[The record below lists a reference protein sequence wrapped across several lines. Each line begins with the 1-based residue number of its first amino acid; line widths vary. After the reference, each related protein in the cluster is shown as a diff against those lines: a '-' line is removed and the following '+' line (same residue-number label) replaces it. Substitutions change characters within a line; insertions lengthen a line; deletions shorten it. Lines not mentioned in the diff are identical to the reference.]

1 MNDDTWVPLAEV
13 ARSHGVRGELR
24 LRLFNEDSDALLDA
38 DEVLVRLKD
47 GAEHEVTV
55 DSARRA
61 NDAILMKLFSVDDR
75 DRADDLRGA
84 HICVKRKDFPPLDEG
99 EFYVCDIAD
108 APVFVEGAPY
118 GKVVTV
124 RDYPTIAALVVKRDI
139 DGKEIE
145 VPLVDNYVENVDATI
160 PEVRLVT
167 VDGLDQ

>member
-1 MNDDTWVPLAEV
+1 MKNDSWVPLAEV

-24 LRLFNEDSDALLDA
+24 LRLFNEDSDVLLDT

-47 GAEHEVTV
+47 GAEHEVSV

-75 DRADDLRGA
+75 DRADALRGA
-84 HICVKRKDFPPLDEG
+84 HICVKRKDFPPLDDG

-108 APVFVEGAPY
+108 APVFVAGEAF

-124 RDYPTIAALVVKRDI
+124 RDYPTIMALVVKRDA

-145 VPLVDNYVENVDATI
+145 VPLVETYVERVDAAL

-167 VDGLDQ
+167 VEGLDQ

>member
-47 GAEHEVTV
+47 GVEHEVSV

-84 HICVKRKDFPPLDEG
+84 HICLKRKDFPPLDDG
-99 EFYVCDIAD
+99 EFYVCDIKD
-108 APVFVEGAPY
+108 APVFVAGSAY
-118 GKVVTV
+118 GTVVTV
-124 RDYPTIAALVVKRDI
+124 RDYPTIAALVVKRDV

-145 VPLVDNYVENVDATI
+145 VPLVETYVEQVDAEK

-167 VDGLDQ
+167 VEGLDQ